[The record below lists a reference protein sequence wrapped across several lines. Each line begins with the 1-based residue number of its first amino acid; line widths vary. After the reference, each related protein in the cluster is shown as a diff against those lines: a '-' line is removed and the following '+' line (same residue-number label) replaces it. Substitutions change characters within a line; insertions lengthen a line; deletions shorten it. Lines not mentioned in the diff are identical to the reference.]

1 MIRKQSISAMNHC
14 RFYRVEFSTPWF
26 VIKSATV
33 LPFRVVISL
42 LLDGHKH
49 HLEYPWINCMVAD
62 PSNRFQDRSLLED
75 HHTQKLVTAI
85 TLALRDLR
93 GGLPVVKSSFYTH
106 LTVEYNN
113 IYLSILFLFLFYSI
127 LILFYSNSILFYS
140 IYLSIYLYIYLPNRF
155 NSQPTETKTH
165 AVRIGAYMG
174 LW

>member
-1 MIRKQSISAMNHC
+1 MASDAFLLHLHFDTSTYKYVFVMIRKQSKCAMNHC

-113 IYLSILFLFLFYSI
+113 IYLSIYPI
-127 LILFYSNSILFYS
+127 PIPILF
-140 IYLSIYLYIYLPNRF
+140 
-155 NSQPTETKTH
+155 
-165 AVRIGAYMG
+165 
-174 LW
+174 